1 MLLLRLGKEGREG
14 LPVGY
19 VAFNEFGISVGRL
32 DLPFHILLSP
42 DLLYY
47 KMLTYEPNFAAS
59 SSPSETLTSPN
70 TTIEPRATRR
80 DTIAAPMPLAPPVRI
95 LQHACAYYSIEG
107 H

>member
-42 DLLYY
+42 DLL
-47 KMLTYEPNFAAS
+47 
-59 SSPSETLTSPN
+59 
-70 TTIEPRATRR
+70 
-80 DTIAAPMPLAPPVRI
+80 
-95 LQHACAYYSIEG
+95 
-107 H
+107 